1 MGGFDFT
8 WNAIQSGQIRE
19 MDERVEELEKKVEIL
34 KEWIDYLNGELTKC
48 QQAQTVGNTDTTTK
62 T

>member
-19 MDERVEELEKKVEIL
+19 MDERVADLEDDMATARAWIEYLSKRIEELEKK
-34 KEWIDYLNGELTKC
+34 NGT
-48 QQAQTVGNTDTTTK
+48 
-62 T
+62 

>member
-34 KEWIDYLNGELTKC
+34 KEWVDYLNNQLKEKNDASSSGL
-48 QQAQTVGNTDTTTK
+48 
-62 T
+62 